1 MAGNH
6 DIGFHYA
13 TTPYLIKRFNEA
25 FNISKTGVQRVSL
38 KNIQFVLVNSM
49 AMHGDQCS
57 FCSKA
62 TKQLEKITQEFNC
75 MENKE
80 FCELE
85 FVDEDVYSR
94 PILLQ
99 HFPLY
104 RESDINCGDEDG
116 RFKYISIPN
125 CHLIFLFDLIVLK
138 IHLFFSF
145 LRCPTRGREAK
156 KFSTSLG
163 LFV

>member
-1 MAGNH
+1 MLLFKKVFVVAGNH

-62 TKQLEKITQEFNC
+62 TKQLEKISQEFNC

-80 FCELE
+80 FQSLCA
-85 FVDEDVYSR
+85 FCPAHFQKNGDSINYVSFF
-94 PILLQ
+94 LLR
-99 HFPLY
+99 HKV
-104 RESDINCGDEDG
+104 NT
-116 RFKYISIPN
+116 
-125 CHLIFLFDLIVLK
+125 V
-138 IHLFFSF
+138 
-145 LRCPTRGREAK
+145 
-156 KFSTSLG
+156 
-163 LFV
+163 

>member
-116 RFKYISIPN
+116 RFKKFFILYRWN
-125 CHLIFLFDLIVLK
+125 IFLTTNLIL
-138 IHLFFSF
+138 LFLRFSFLF
-145 LRCPTRGREAK
+145 LRCPTRRRK
-156 KFSTSLG
+156 T
-163 LFV
+163 

>member
-1 MAGNH
+1 MCNFWLAFAFNNQVFVVAGNH

-13 TTPYLIKRFNEA
+13 VTPYLDKRFSTI
-25 FNISKTGVQRVSL
+25 FNISSAGVERISL

-49 AMHGDQCS
+49 AMHGDKCS

-62 TKQLEKITQEFNC
+62 TKKLEKLSQELSC

-104 RESDINCGDEDG
+104 RESDINCGNEDG
-116 RFKYISIPN
+116 KSESHHI
-125 CHLIFLFDLIVLK
+125 K
-138 IHLFFSF
+138 
-145 LRCPTRGREAK
+145 
-156 KFSTSLG
+156 
-163 LFV
+163 